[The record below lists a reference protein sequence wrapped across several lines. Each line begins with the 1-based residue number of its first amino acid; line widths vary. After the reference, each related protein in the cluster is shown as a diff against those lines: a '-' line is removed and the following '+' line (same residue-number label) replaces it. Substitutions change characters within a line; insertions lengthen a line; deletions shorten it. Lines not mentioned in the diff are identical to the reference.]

1 MSKHGE
7 KMRIECFAWIC
18 IIFTALLLIPC
29 SSSFI
34 WMEKANCQA
43 STRLFINPQSL
54 LIENLNETFNV
65 TVEISNVQDLYAYEF
80 KISWDPNIISCIDRQ
95 ITPPDVWGE
104 NFLIAKNE
112 LNNTGGY
119 LYIAVGAMNPAP
131 PFDGNS
137 TLAILTFKATNVGNS
152 SLTIFGDILGNY
164 DAESI
169 PHETSNG
176 KVEVIPEFSA
186 LSILI
191 TLILLTAFIFHIKRH
206 KNSF

>member
-1 MSKHGE
+1 MFKHGE

-43 STRLFINPQSL
+43 STRLFINPESL
-54 LIENLNETFNV
+54 VIENLNETFNV
-65 TVEISNVQDLYAYEF
+65 TVEVRNVQDLYGYEF

-104 NFLIAKNE
+104 NFFVAKNE
-112 LNNTGGY
+112 LNNTIGY
-119 LYIAVGAMNPAP
+119 LYIIVTAMKPAP
-131 PFDGNS
+131 PFDGDS
-137 TLAILTFKATNVGNS
+137 ALTILTFKAMNVGNS
-152 SLTIFGDILGNY
+152 SLTIDDDILGNY
-164 DAESI
+164 DAEPI

-191 TLILLTAFIFHIKRH
+191 TLILLIAFIFHIKRR